1 MEIYLNYNAITLD
14 RNINNREEVI
24 ELLNKR
30 IETSRT
36 KAGVADSNISDHD
49 ISVLLNELQIFQLE
63 LEMQN
68 EELKV
73 SYQLLEAERAK
84 LAGFFNHAPV
94 GYFILDSIGF
104 IHEANQTGADLLKV
118 KRQALFKKR
127 FHSFFEEGN
136 LAALG
141 SFLEKVAAS
150 RQRHYIEVSILP
162 DHKDAF
168 YARIE
173 GVSIMDPVSEK
184 VQFYITVADIT
195 ESRNAQQKL
204 LDTSHRLA
212 MTLSASD
219 TGTWTMNLKRQRIF
233 LDEYSHSIFEL
244 DPRTFDGRIQ
254 SFLTFI
260 HPKDRERV
268 TQIFNFSAAQ
278 LSKVELEFEI
288 ITSQGKQKVIYVQGN
303 EIQGLNETTYLAGI
317 IMDITEKTSLAREA
331 VRLQEE
337 NQRNILSATFNA
349 QEKERLQISSALH
362 DSICQILYGIKINL
376 QSIQRQHSLRTEFG
390 NVNLLLDQV
399 IRETRE
405 MSYEL
410 TPSVLRDFGFAAG
423 IQELGQRLSV
433 PGFQIA
439 TDINADFSKLNEE
452 KQLYLFRIIQELIN
466 NCMKHA
472 QASLAEI
479 KMFEEDGWLKLTF
492 KDNGKGF
499 GVKVERSLLNGSGLR
514 SIKNRI
520 FLLNGEM
527 DLESSSLGT
536 IIEIKINYDNL
547 QHN

>member
-1 MEIYLNYNAITLD
+1 MIK
-14 RNINNREEVI
+14 REYVI
-24 ELLNKR
+24 ELLNRR
-30 IETSRT
+30 IETSRGNT
-36 KAGVADSNISDHD
+36 EASELNISDHD

-94 GYFILDSIGF
+94 GYFILDGIGF

-118 KRQALFKKR
+118 QRKGLFNRR
-127 FHSFFEEGN
+127 FHSFFEAGPLEAFN
-136 LAALG
+136 D
-141 SFLEKVAAS
+141 FLDKVAGS
-150 RQRHYIEVSILP
+150 NHRQYIEIKMLP
-162 DHKDAF
+162 QERHVF

-173 GVSIMDPVSEK
+173 GVSIRDSVSEK
-184 VQFYITVADIT
+184 LQYYITVADIT

-204 LDTSHRLA
+204 LDTSHRLE

-219 TGTWTMNLKRQRIF
+219 TGTWTMDFKRQRMF
-233 LDEYSHSIFEL
+233 LDEYSNSIFDI
-244 DPRTFDGRIQ
+244 DPGDFDGRIRNFL
-254 SFLTFI
+254 SFI
-260 HPKDRERV
+260 QPKDRERV
-268 TQIFNFSAAQ
+268 TQAFDVTLGRVN
-278 LSKVELEFEI
+278 KVELEFEI
-288 ITSQGKQKVIYVQGN
+288 ITRKGKHKVIYAQGN
-303 EIQGLNETTYLAGI
+303 EIQGLNDRTYFAGI
-317 IMDITEKTSLAREA
+317 IMDITEKTNLAREA

-376 QSIQRQHSLRTEFG
+376 QNIQRTHNMNTEFK

-423 IQELGQRLSV
+423 IQEMGQRLSV
-433 PGFQIA
+433 PGFKIV
-439 TDINADFSKLNEE
+439 TDIDADFSKLNDE

-466 NCMKHA
+466 NCIKHA
-472 QASLAEI
+472 QASLAKI
-479 KMFEEDGWLKLTF
+479 KMFEEDGWLHLIF
-492 KDNGKGF
+492 KDNGIGF

-520 FLLNGEM
+520 FLLDGAM
-527 DLESSSLGT
+527 DFESSSLGT
-536 IIEIKINYDNL
+536 MIKIRIKYDNL
-547 QHN
+547 PHN

>member
-1 MEIYLNYNAITLD
+1 MSKGTPE
-14 RNINNREEVI
+14 
-24 ELLNKR
+24 
-30 IETSRT
+30 
-36 KAGVADSNISDHD
+36 VADTNISDHE

-68 EELKV
+68 EELKL

-94 GYFILDSIGF
+94 GFFILDSIGF
-104 IHEANQTGADLLKV
+104 INEVNQTGADLLKV
-118 KRQALFKKR
+118 PRKALFNKR
-127 FHSFFEEGN
+127 IHGFFEGEN
-136 LAALG
+136 LSAF
-141 SFLEKVAAS
+141 STFLEKVAGS
-150 RQRHYIEVSILP
+150 PHRHYIEISIFP
-162 DHKDAF
+162 KQKEAF

-173 GVSIMDPVSEK
+173 GVSILDQLTGK
-184 VQFYITVADIT
+184 HQFYITIADIT
-195 ESRNAQQKL
+195 ESRDAQQKL

-212 MTLSASD
+212 MTLNASD
-219 TGTWTMNLKRQRIF
+219 TGTWTMNFKRQRIF
-233 LDEYSHSIFEL
+233 LDEYSNSIFEIESG
-244 DPRTFDGRIQ
+244 TFDGRIRN
-254 SFLTFI
+254 FLSFI
-260 HPKDRERV
+260 HPKDRQRV
-268 TQIFNFSAAQ
+268 TQVFDFSAAPFGK
-278 LSKVELEFEI
+278 LDLEFEI
-288 ITSQGKQKVIYVQGN
+288 ITQTGKQKFIYAQGN
-303 EIQGLNETTYLAGI
+303 EIQGLDEQTYFAGI
-317 IMDITEKTSLAREA
+317 IMDITEKTHLARQA
-331 VRLQEE
+331 IRLQEE

-376 QSIQRQHSLRTEFG
+376 QSIQRSQNMTTEFK

-423 IQELGQRLSV
+423 IQELGNRLSI
-433 PGFQIA
+433 PGFKIV
-439 TDINADFSKLNEE
+439 TNIDADFSALNEE

-472 QASLAEI
+472 EASLAEI
-479 KMFEEDGWLKLTF
+479 KMFEKDGWLNLTF

-499 GVKVERSLLNGSGLR
+499 GVKVERSLLTGSGLR

-527 DLESSSLGT
+527 DLQSSSLGT
-536 IIEIKINYDNL
+536 IIEIRIKYDNL
-547 QHN
+547 PHN

>member
-1 MEIYLNYNAITLD
+1 MD
-14 RNINNREEVI
+14 RNIATREQVI
-24 ELLNKR
+24 ELLNTR
-30 IETSRT
+30 TETS
-36 KAGVADSNISDHD
+36 KVKNEVAGTNISDHE

-94 GYFILDSIGF
+94 GYFILDRIGF
-104 IHEANQTGADLLKV
+104 IHEANQTGADLLSV
-118 KRQALFKKR
+118 QRQVLFNKRL
-127 FHSFFEEGN
+127 HGFFDEQN
-136 LAALG
+136 LPAFEA
-141 SFLEKVAAS
+141 FLEKVAAT
-150 RQRHYIEVSILP
+150 RQRQYIEIKIRSN
-162 DHKDAF
+162 HKDAF
-168 YARIE
+168 YARLE
-173 GVSIMDPVSEK
+173 GVSIFEPVSERL
-184 VQFYITVADIT
+184 QYYITVADIT
-195 ESRNAQQKL
+195 ESREAQQKL
-204 LDTSHRLA
+204 LDTSHRLE

-219 TGTWTMNLKRQRIF
+219 TGTWTMNFKRQRIF
-233 LDEYSHSIFEL
+233 LDEYSNSIFEI
-244 DPRTFDGRIQ
+244 DPNTFDGRIRD
-254 SFLTFI
+254 FLTFI
-260 HPKDRERV
+260 HPRDRQRV
-268 TQIFNFSAAQ
+268 NEAFDFSAAP
-278 LSKVELEFEI
+278 LTKIDLEFEI
-288 ITSQGKQKVIYVQGN
+288 ITAKGKEKVIYVQGN
-303 EIQGLNETTYLAGI
+303 EIQGLDDRSYFAGI
-317 IMDITEKTSLAREA
+317 IMDITEKTNLARAA

-376 QSIQRQHSLRTEFG
+376 QNIQRSHNINAEFG

-423 IQELGQRLSV
+423 IQEMGQRLSI
-433 PGFQIA
+433 PGFRIV
-439 TDINADFSKLNEE
+439 TDIKAEFSNLNAE

-472 QASLAEI
+472 QATLAEI
-479 KMFEEDGWLKLTF
+479 KMFEENGWLHLIF
-492 KDNGKGF
+492 KDNGRGF

-536 IIEIKINYDNL
+536 MIKIRIKYDNL
-547 QHN
+547 PHNLELSLL

>member
-1 MEIYLNYNAITLD
+1 MD
-14 RNINNREEVI
+14 RTINNKEQVI

-30 IETSRT
+30 IETSKGT
-36 KAGVADSNISDHD
+36 PEGADTNISDYE

-94 GYFILDSIGF
+94 GFFILDSIGF
-104 IHEANQTGADLLKV
+104 ISEANQTGADLLKV
-118 KRQALFKKR
+118 QRKALFNRR
-127 FHSFFEEGN
+127 FHSFFEGN
-136 LAALG
+136 NLSAF
-141 SFLEKVAAS
+141 SNFLDKVANS
-150 RQRHYIEVSILP
+150 QQRQYVEISLFPEQ
-162 DHKDAF
+162 KYAF
-168 YARIE
+168 YARLE
-173 GVSIMDPVSEK
+173 GVAILDPVTEK
-184 VQFYITVADIT
+184 LQFYITVADIT
-195 ESRNAQQKL
+195 ESREAQQKL

-212 MTLSASD
+212 MTLNASD
-219 TGTWTMNLKRQRIF
+219 TGTWTMNFKRQRIF
-233 LDEYSHSIFEL
+233 LDEYSNSIFEIE
-244 DPRTFDGRIQ
+244 PGTFDGRIRN
-254 SFLTFI
+254 FLSFI
-260 HPKDRERV
+260 HPKDRSRV
-268 TQIFNFSAAQ
+268 TQVFDFTAAPFGK
-278 LSKVELEFEI
+278 LDIEFEI
-288 ITSQGKQKVIYVQGN
+288 ITRNGKHKVIYAQGN
-303 EIQGLNETTYLAGI
+303 EIQGLDEQSYFAGI
-317 IMDITEKTSLAREA
+317 IMDITEKTNLAKEA

-337 NQRNILSATFNA
+337 NQRNILSATFKA

-376 QSIQRQHSLRTEFG
+376 QNIQRSHNMNIEFK

-423 IQELGQRLSV
+423 IQELGNRLSI
-433 PGFQIA
+433 PGFKIV
-439 TDINADFSKLNEE
+439 TDINADFSSLNEE

-472 QASLAEI
+472 EASLAEI
-479 KMFEEDGWLKLTF
+479 KMFEKDGWLNLTF

-527 DLESSSLGT
+527 ELQSSSLGT
-536 IIEIKINYDNL
+536 IIEIRIKYDNL
-547 QHN
+547 PHN

>member
-1 MEIYLNYNAITLD
+1 MD
-14 RNINNREEVI
+14 RNIIKREQVI
-24 ELLNKR
+24 ELLNRR
-30 IETSRT
+30 IETSRCKT
-36 KAGVADSNISDHD
+36 AAGDLNISDHD

-94 GYFILDSIGF
+94 GYFILDGIGF

-118 KRQALFKKR
+118 QRKALFNRR
-127 FHSFFEEGN
+127 FHSFFEAGHLEAFN
-136 LAALG
+136 I
-141 SFLEKVAAS
+141 FLDKVAGS
-150 RQRHYIEVSILP
+150 SHRQYIEIKMLP
-162 DHKDAF
+162 QEQHAF

-173 GVSIMDPVSEK
+173 GVSIRDSVSEK
-184 VQFYITVADIT
+184 LQYYITVADIT
-195 ESRNAQQKL
+195 ESRDAQQKL
-204 LDTSHRLA
+204 LDTSHRLE

-219 TGTWTMNLKRQRIF
+219 TGTWTMDFKRQRMF
-233 LDEYSHSIFEL
+233 LDEYSNSIFEIE
-244 DPRTFDGRIQ
+244 PGAFNGRIRN
-254 SFLTFI
+254 FLSYI
-260 HPKDRERV
+260 QPKDRERV
-268 TQIFNFSAAQ
+268 TQAFDVT
-278 LSKVELEFEI
+278 LGRVSKVDLEFEI
-288 ITSQGKQKVIYVQGN
+288 ITSKGKQKMIYAQGN
-303 EIQGLNETTYLAGI
+303 EIQGLNDRTYFAGI
-317 IMDITEKTSLAREA
+317 IMDITEKTNLAREA

-376 QSIQRQHSLRTEFG
+376 QNIQRTHNMNTEFK

-423 IQELGQRLSV
+423 IQEMGQRLSV
-433 PGFQIA
+433 PGFDIV
-439 TDINADFSKLNEE
+439 TDINADFSKLNDE

-479 KMFEEDGWLKLTF
+479 KMYEEDGWLHLIF
-492 KDNGKGF
+492 KDDGKGF

-520 FLLNGEM
+520 FLLNGAM
-527 DLESSSLGT
+527 DFESSSLGT
-536 IIEIKINYDNL
+536 IIKIRIKYDNL
-547 QHN
+547 PHN

>member
-1 MEIYLNYNAITLD
+1 MD
-14 RNINNREEVI
+14 RTINNREQVI

-30 IETSRT
+30 IETSKGT
-36 KAGVADSNISDHD
+36 PEGADTNISDYE

-94 GYFILDSIGF
+94 GFFILDSIGF
-104 IHEANQTGADLLKV
+104 ISEANQTGADLLKV
-118 KRQALFKKR
+118 QRKALFNRR
-127 FHSFFEEGN
+127 FHSFFEGN
-136 LAALG
+136 NLSAF
-141 SFLEKVAAS
+141 SNFLDKVADS
-150 RQRHYIEVSILP
+150 QQRQYVELSLFP
-162 DHKDAF
+162 EQKYAF
-168 YARIE
+168 YARLE
-173 GVSIMDPVSEK
+173 GVAILDPVAEK
-184 VQFYITVADIT
+184 LQFYITVADIT
-195 ESRNAQQKL
+195 ESREAQQKL

-212 MTLSASD
+212 MTLNASD
-219 TGTWTMNLKRQRIF
+219 TGTWTMNFKRQRIF
-233 LDEYSHSIFEL
+233 LDEYSNSIFEIE
-244 DPRTFDGRIQ
+244 PGTFDGRIRN
-254 SFLTFI
+254 FLSYI
-260 HPKDRERV
+260 HPKDRGRV
-268 TQIFNFSAAQ
+268 TQVFDFTAAPFGK
-278 LSKVELEFEI
+278 LDIEFEI
-288 ITSQGKQKVIYVQGN
+288 ITRNGKQKAIYVQGN
-303 EIQGLNETTYLAGI
+303 EIQGLDEQSYFAGI
-317 IMDITEKTSLAREA
+317 IMDITEKTNLAKEA

-376 QSIQRQHSLRTEFG
+376 QNIQRSHNMDTAFK

-423 IQELGQRLSV
+423 IQELGNRLSI
-433 PGFQIA
+433 PGFKIV
-439 TDINADFSKLNEE
+439 TNIDADFSSLNEE

-472 QASLAEI
+472 EASLAEI
-479 KMFEEDGWLKLTF
+479 KMFEKDGWLNLTF

-527 DLESSSLGT
+527 DLQSSSLGT
-536 IIEIKINYDNL
+536 IIEIRIKYDNL
-547 QHN
+547 PHN

>member
-1 MEIYLNYNAITLD
+1 MNFNTITLD
-14 RNINNREEVI
+14 RNINNREQVI

-30 IETSRT
+30 IETSKGT
-36 KAGVADSNISDHD
+36 LEKAETNISDHE

-94 GYFILDSIGF
+94 GFFILDSIGF
-104 IHEANQTGADLLKV
+104 IYEANQTGANLLKV
-118 KRQALFKKR
+118 QRKGLFNRR
-127 FHSFFEEGN
+127 FHSFLEGHN
-136 LAALG
+136 LEAFNA
-141 SFLEKVAAS
+141 FLEKVAGS
-150 RQRHYIEVSILP
+150 QQRQYVELSLFPEQKH
-162 DHKDAF
+162 AF

-173 GVSIMDPVSEK
+173 GVATLDPLSEK
-184 VQFYITVADIT
+184 LQFYITIADIT
-195 ESRNAQQKL
+195 ESRDAQQKL

-219 TGTWTMNLKRQRIF
+219 TGTWTMNFKRQRIF
-233 LDEYSHSIFEL
+233 LDEYSNSIFEIE
-244 DPRTFDGRIQ
+244 PGTFDGRIRN
-254 SFLTFI
+254 FLSFI
-260 HPKDRERV
+260 HPKDRARV
-268 TQIFNFSAAQ
+268 TQVFDFATAPIG
-278 LSKVELEFEI
+278 KIDLEFEI
-288 ITSQGKQKVIYVQGN
+288 ITSKGKHKVMYVQGN
-303 EIQGLNETTYLAGI
+303 DIQGLDEQMYYAGI
-317 IMDITEKTSLAREA
+317 IMDITEKTNLAREA

-376 QSIQRQHSLRTEFG
+376 QSIQRSHNMTTEFG

-423 IQELGQRLSV
+423 IQELGNRLSL
-433 PGFQIA
+433 PGFKIV
-439 TDINADFSKLNEE
+439 TEIDADFRGLNEE
-452 KQLYLFRIIQELIN
+452 RQLYLFRIIQELIN

-472 QASLAEI
+472 EASLAEI
-479 KMFEEDGWLKLTF
+479 KMFEKDGWLHLTF

-527 DLESSSLGT
+527 DLQSSSLGT
-536 IIEIKINYDNL
+536 IIEIKIKYDNL
-547 QHN
+547 PHN

>member
-1 MEIYLNYNAITLD
+1 MD
-14 RNINNREEVI
+14 RNIVKREQVL
-24 ELLNKR
+24 ELLNRR
-30 IETSRT
+30 IETSRCKT
-36 KAGVADSNISDHD
+36 ELTDMNISDHE

-94 GYFILDSIGF
+94 GYFILDEIGF
-104 IHEANQTGADLLKV
+104 IREANQTGADLLKV
-118 KRQALFKKR
+118 ERHALFNKR
-127 FHSFFEEGN
+127 FHSFF
-136 LAALG
+136 G
-141 SFLEKVAAS
+141 SVELSVFSNFLEIVGS
-150 RQRHYIEVSILP
+150 SSQRHYIEIRILTEQ
-162 DHKDAF
+162 KSAF

-173 GVSIMDPVSEK
+173 GVSIRDSVSEK
-184 VQFYITVADIT
+184 LQYYITVADIT
-195 ESRNAQQKL
+195 ESRNDQQKL

-219 TGTWTMNLKRQRIF
+219 TGTWTMDLKRQRMF
-233 LDEYSHSIFEL
+233 LDEYSNSIFEIE
-244 DPRTFDGRIQ
+244 PGSFTGRILDFL
-254 SFLTFI
+254 SFI
-260 HPKDRERV
+260 QPKDRERV
-268 TQIFNFSAAQ
+268 TQAFNITAGPSV
-278 LSKVELEFEI
+278 KIELEFEI
-288 ITSQGKQKVIYVQGN
+288 ITSNGKQKVIYAQGN
-303 EIQGLNETTYLAGI
+303 EIQDLNERTYFAGI
-317 IMDITEKTSLAREA
+317 IMDITEKTNLAREA
-331 VRLQEE
+331 VRLQEV

-376 QSIQRQHSLRTEFG
+376 QSIQRTHKMNTEFK

-423 IQELGQRLSV
+423 IHELGQRLSV
-433 PGFQIA
+433 PGFRIV

-479 KMFEEDGWLKLTF
+479 KMFEEDGLLKLTF

-527 DLESSSLGT
+527 DLESSSVGT
-536 IIEIKINYDNL
+536 IIKIRIINDNL
-547 QHN
+547 PHN

>member
-1 MEIYLNYNAITLD
+1 LD
-14 RNINNREEVI
+14 RNINNREQVI

-30 IETSRT
+30 VETSKGT
-36 KAGVADSNISDHD
+36 SEVAETNISDHE

-94 GYFILDSIGF
+94 GFFILDSIGF
-104 IHEANQTGADLLKV
+104 INEVNQTGADLLKV
-118 KRQALFKKR
+118 QRKALFNKR
-127 FHSFFEEGN
+127 FHGFFEGN
-136 LAALG
+136 NLTAF
-141 SFLEKVAAS
+141 SNFLDKVAGS
-150 RQRHYIEVSILP
+150 QQRHYIEISMFP
-162 DHKDAF
+162 EQADAF

-173 GVSIMDPVSEK
+173 GVAIFDQVTEK
-184 VQFYITVADIT
+184 LQFYITIADIT
-195 ESRNAQQKL
+195 ESRDAQQKL

-212 MTLSASD
+212 MTLNASD
-219 TGTWTMNLKRQRIF
+219 TGTWTMNFKRQRIF
-233 LDEYSHSIFEL
+233 LDEYSNSIFEIE
-244 DPRTFDGRIQ
+244 PGTFDGRIRN
-254 SFLTFI
+254 FLSFI
-260 HPKDRERV
+260 HPKDRARV
-268 TQIFNFSAAQ
+268 TQVFDFSAAPFGK
-278 LSKVELEFEI
+278 LDLEFEI
-288 ITSQGKQKVIYVQGN
+288 ITRSGKQKVIYAQGN
-303 EIQGLNETTYLAGI
+303 EIQGLDEQTYFAGI
-317 IMDITEKTSLAREA
+317 IMDITEKTNLAREA

-337 NQRNILSATFNA
+337 SQRNILSATFNA

-376 QSIQRQHSLRTEFG
+376 QSVQRNHNMTTEFK

-423 IQELGQRLSV
+423 IQELGNRLSV
-433 PGFQIA
+433 PGFKIV
-439 TDINADFSKLNEE
+439 TDIDADFSVLNEE

-472 QASLAEI
+472 EASVAKI
-479 KMFEEDGWLKLTF
+479 KMFEKDGWLNLTF

-499 GVKVERSLLNGSGLR
+499 GVKVERSLLTGSGLR

-520 FLLNGEM
+520 FLLNGAM
-527 DLESSSLGT
+527 DLQSSSLGT
-536 IIEIKINYDNL
+536 IIEIRIKYDNL
-547 QHN
+547 PHN

>member
-1 MEIYLNYNAITLD
+1 MD
-14 RNINNREEVI
+14 RNIIKREQVI
-24 ELLNKR
+24 ELLNRR
-30 IETSRT
+30 IETSRC
-36 KAGVADSNISDHD
+36 KPEAGELNISDHD

-94 GYFILDSIGF
+94 GYFILDDIGF

-118 KRQALFKKR
+118 QRKALFDKR
-127 FHSFFEEGN
+127 LHSFFEADHLDAFN
-136 LAALG
+136 N
-141 SFLEKVAAS
+141 FLEKVS
-150 RQRHYIEVSILP
+150 SSSQRQYIEIKMRP
-162 DHKDAF
+162 QAQYAF

-173 GVSIMDPVSEK
+173 GVSIRDLVSEK
-184 VQFYITVADIT
+184 LQYYITVADIT
-195 ESRNAQQKL
+195 ESRKAQQKL
-204 LDTSHRLA
+204 LDTSHRLE

-219 TGTWTMNLKRQRIF
+219 TGTWTMDFKRQRMF
-233 LDEYSHSIFEL
+233 LDEYSNSIFEIEAGA
-244 DPRTFDGRIQ
+244 FDGRIRNFL
-254 SFLTFI
+254 SFI
-260 HPKDRERV
+260 QPQDRERV
-268 TQIFNFSAAQ
+268 TQAFEVTPGRVN
-278 LSKVELEFEI
+278 KVELEFEI
-288 ITSQGKQKVIYVQGN
+288 ITKKGTRKVIYAQGN
-303 EIQGLNETTYLAGI
+303 EIQGLNDRTYFAGI
-317 IMDITEKTSLAREA
+317 IMDITEKTNLAREA

-376 QSIQRQHSLRTEFG
+376 QSIQRTHNMNTEF
-390 NVNLLLDQV
+390 NSVNLLLDQV

-423 IQELGQRLSV
+423 IQEMGQRLSV
-433 PGFQIA
+433 PGFKIV
-439 TDINADFSKLNEE
+439 TDINADFSKLNDE

-479 KMFEEDGWLKLTF
+479 KMFEEEGWLQLIF

-520 FLLNGEM
+520 FLLNGIM
-527 DLESSSLGT
+527 DFESSSLGT
-536 IIEIKINYDNL
+536 MIKIRIKYDNL
-547 QHN
+547 PHN

>member
-1 MEIYLNYNAITLD
+1 LD

-36 KAGVADSNISDHD
+36 EGGVADSNISDHD

-136 LAALG
+136 LPAL
-141 SFLEKVAAS
+141 SNFLEKVAAS
-150 RQRHYIEVSILP
+150 RQRQYIEISILP

-173 GVSIMDPVSEK
+173 GVSIMDTVSEK

-244 DPRTFDGRIQ
+244 DPKTFDGRIR

-268 TQIFNFSAAQ
+268 TQVFSFPAAQ
-278 LSKVELEFEI
+278 LSKVDIEFEI

-303 EIQGLNETTYLAGI
+303 EIQGLNDNTYLAGI
-317 IMDITEKTSLAREA
+317 IMDITEKTNLARQA

-376 QSIQRQHSLRTEFG
+376 QSIQRKHSLSTEFG